1 MSTNSRSS
9 TESTSTFANDMSEYI
24 LNKVNGSHILPPIP
38 TNEFES
44 KYFNVIMMNTVK
56 QSEMDLKQREL
67 DMNVSNVN
75 KINITVCVGIGI
87 LAIGLVNLGAGTER
101 TLANIKEVLDN
112 LNKHAEDFVKL
123 TAQTVNIIANL
134 SMKRLIFGGGE
145 T

>member
-1 MSTNSRSS
+1 MSK
-9 TESTSTFANDMSEYI
+9 YI
-24 LNKVNGSHILPPIP
+24 LNKDNGSHILPPIP
-38 TNEFES
+38 TNEFENN
-44 KYFNVIMMNTVK
+44 YFNVIMMNTVK
-56 QSEMDLKQREL
+56 QNKIDTEKNLKQREM

-112 LNKHAEDFVKL
+112 LNKHAEDLVKL
-123 TAQTVNIIANL
+123 TAQTVNIISNL
-134 SMKRLIFGGGE
+134 SMKRLIFGGGK

>member
-38 TNEFES
+38 MNEFES

-56 QSEMDLKQREL
+56 QSEMDFKQREF

-134 SMKRLIFGGGE
+134 SMKRLIFGGGK

>member
-1 MSTNSRSS
+1 
-9 TESTSTFANDMSEYI
+9 
-24 LNKVNGSHILPPIP
+24 
-38 TNEFES
+38 
-44 KYFNVIMMNTVK
+44 
-56 QSEMDLKQREL
+56 MDLKQREL

-134 SMKRLIFGGGE
+134 SMKRLIFGGGK